1 MAITQILRIQNKVRA
16 PEVMAGGANR
26 FMNSFKANSARESRT
41 LPGPRGVSE
50 RSRGKDRLVRSTRRA
65 ISHGILS
72 GELARTIQR
81 WAVLWHVTGLRD
93 RVRIHFNARLR
104 TTIARWVV
112 ASSRLEISSRFFDA
126 RRDQRQILCHELAH
140 AAAVLKFGRAIRPHG
155 PEWRHFVRVAGFQP
169 MTHLVSHRA
178 GRPTSKLAGVLPIYE
193 HRCVVCQAV
202 RYARKRITN
211 WRCVECVGAGLDG
224 ALKIS
229 IAPHAGVTR

>member
-1 MAITQILRIQNKVRA
+1 MAITQILRTQNKVRA
-16 PEVMAGGANR
+16 PEVIADRATGLMS
-26 FMNSFKANSARESRT
+26 SFKVSSVRELTAS
-41 LPGPRGVSE
+41 PGPRPARE

-81 WAVLWHVTGLRD
+81 WANLWRVAGLRECIT
-93 RVRIHFNARLR
+93 VHFNTRLR
-104 TTIARWVV
+104 TTIARWVIG
-112 ASSRLEISSRFFDA
+112 SSRLEVSSRFFDA

-140 AAAVLKFGRAIRPHG
+140 AAAVMKFGHAVRPHG

-169 MTHLVSHRA
+169 MTHLVSHWA
-178 GRPTSKLAGVLPIYE
+178 GRPTSKLVAVLPIYE

-202 RYARKRITN
+202 RYASKRVTN

-229 IAPHAGVTR
+229 IAPDAGVIR